1 MKGKGTPLKLQ
12 KEVKPFGDAAHVLVP
27 KSWIGWQVQVKVIR
41 PKGREGKKSSR
52 FENYKDLEKVENYNS
67 NIQRPS

>member
-41 PKGREGKKSSR
+41 PKGR
-52 FENYKDLEKVENYNS
+52 
-67 NIQRPS
+67 

>member
-1 MKGKGTPLKLQ
+1 MVIYGMKGKGTPLKLQ

-41 PKGREGKKSSR
+41 PKGR
-52 FENYKDLEKVENYNS
+52 
-67 NIQRPS
+67 